1 MITTT
6 LLFFPLVIGI
16 LLFFLKGENVKKIAL
31 GASLVQ
37 LVLGV
42 TAFVQFDKKQVLAQY
57 VTNIPWIKGMGI
69 NFHVGMDGISLI
81 LVLLTTLLMPFIILV
96 ANRNTYKN
104 PSTLYALMMLMQF
117 GLIGVFTSQDA
128 FLFYIFWE
136 IALLPIYFIALLW
149 GGADRIRITF
159 KFFIYTLAGS
169 LLMLAAL
176 IYLYLQTPLPHNFS
190 LQALYDLQLTEG
202 TQNWV
207 FWMLFFAFAIKM
219 PIFPFHSWLAD
230 TYTDA
235 PTPGTMLLSGV
246 MSKMGVY
253 GALKILLPIVPM
265 GVNDNAHIAIT
276 LAVIGVIY
284 ASLLAMF
291 QKDYKRLIAY
301 SSAAHVGLIAAGVF
315 SMTYNGISGA
325 VVQMFAHGISAVGL
339 FYVVDILVNRTNTR
353 QLKELGGI
361 RTVAPVY
368 ATSFMIIM
376 MASIAL
382 PLTSGFIGEFLLL
395 VGVFEY
401 NGWLAG
407 FAGLSTIL
415 GAVYML
421 KSYQV
426 SILGDKSSVSDKFFD
441 LVWQEKVILFPL
453 IVLIFVMGVY
463 PKPLLEV
470 ITPAV
475 KNLFTIMEVTIK

>member
-16 LLFFLKGENVKKIAL
+16 LLFFIKGENVKKIAL
-31 GASLVQ
+31 GASLIE

-42 TAFVQFDKKQVLAQY
+42 IATTQFDKTKAIAQFE
-57 VTNIPWIKGMGI
+57 TNIPWIKGMGI
-69 NFHVGMDGISLI
+69 NFHVGMDGISLL
-81 LVLLTTLLMPFIILV
+81 LVLLTTLLLPFIVLV

-104 PSTLYALMMLMQF
+104 PSNLYALMLLMQF
-117 GLIGVFTSQDA
+117 GLIGVFTAQDA

-136 IALLPIYFIALLW
+136 VALIPIYFISLLW
-149 GGADRIRITF
+149 GGAERVRITF

-176 IYLYLQTPLPHNFS
+176 IYLYLQTPLPHSFS
-190 LQALYDLQLTEG
+190 LQALYDLQLNNG
-202 TQNWV
+202 TQSWV
-207 FWMLFFAFAIKM
+207 FWLLFLAFAVKM
-219 PIFPFHSWLAD
+219 PVFPFHSWLAD

-235 PTPGTMLLSGV
+235 PTPGTMLLSGI

-253 GALKILLPIVPM
+253 GAIRILLPIVPH
-265 GVNDNAHIAIT
+265 GVFEWGPTVIT
-276 LAVIGVIY
+276 LAVIGVVY

-315 SMTYNGISGA
+315 SVTENGLSGA
-325 VVQMFAHGISAVGL
+325 IIQMFAHGISAFGL
-339 FYVVDILVNRTNTR
+339 FYIVDILMQRTKTR
-353 QLKELGGI
+353 QIDHLGGI
-361 RTVAPVY
+361 RIVAPVF
-368 ATSFMIIM
+368 ATVFMIIM

-395 VGVFEY
+395 AGIYEY
-401 NGWLAG
+401 NGWLAL
-407 FAGLSTIL
+407 FAGLTTIL

-421 KSYQV
+421 KSYQTA
-426 SILGDKSSVSDKFFD
+426 ILGDKSHVSHDFFD
-441 LVWQEKVILFPL
+441 LVWQEKIILFPIIL
-453 IVLIFVMGVY
+453 LIFVIGVF
-463 PKPLLEV
+463 PKPFLDILK
-470 ITPAV
+470 PAV
-475 KNLFTIMEVTIK
+475 ENIFTIMEITIK

>member
-31 GASLVQ
+31 GASLIE

-42 TAFVQFDKKQVLAQY
+42 IAFTQFDKKNALAQFE
-57 VTNIPWIKGMGI
+57 TNLPWIKGMGI
-69 NFHVGMDGISLI
+69 NFHIGMDGISLV
-81 LVLLTTLLMPFIILV
+81 LVLLTTILLPFILLA

-104 PSTLYALMMLMQF
+104 PTSLYALMLLMQF
-117 GLIGVFTSQDA
+117 GLIGVFTAQDA

-136 IALLPIYFIALLW
+136 VALIPIYFIALLW
-149 GGADRIRITF
+149 GGAERVKITF

-190 LQALYDLQLTEG
+190 LQALYDLQLSNG
-202 TQNWV
+202 TQSWI
-207 FWMLFFAFAIKM
+207 FWLLFLAFAIKM
-219 PIFPFHSWLAD
+219 PVFPFHSWLAD

-235 PTPGTMLLSGV
+235 PTPGTMLLSGI

-253 GALKILLPIVPM
+253 GAIRLLLPIVPH
-265 GVNDNAHIAIT
+265 GIYEWGPTAIT
-276 LAVIGVIY
+276 LAVIGVVY

-315 SMTYNGISGA
+315 SVTQNGLSGA
-325 VVQMFAHGISAVGL
+325 VIQMFAHGISAFGL
-339 FYVVDILVNRTNTR
+339 FYVVDILVQRTKTR
-353 QLKELGGI
+353 QIDHLGGI
-361 RTVAPVY
+361 RIVAPVY
-368 ATSFMIIM
+368 ATTFMIIM

-395 VGVFEY
+395 AGIYEY
-401 NGWLAG
+401 NGWLAL
-407 FAGLSTIL
+407 FAGLTTIL

-421 KSYQV
+421 KSYQIA
-426 SILGDKSSVSDKFFD
+426 ILGDKSHVSQDFFD
-441 LVWQEKVILFPL
+441 LVWQEKIILFP
-453 IVLIFVMGVY
+453 IIFLIFALGVF
-463 PKPLLEV
+463 PKPILDV
-470 ITPAV
+470 IKPSV
-475 KNLFTIMEVTIK
+475 EHLFTIMEITIK

>member
-31 GASLVQ
+31 VASLVQ

-81 LVLLTTLLMPFIILV
+81 LVLLTTLLMPFIIMV

-104 PSTLYALMMLMQF
+104 PSALYALMMLMQF
-117 GLIGVFTSQDA
+117 GLIGVFTAQDA

-136 IALLPIYFIALLW
+136 VALIPIYFIALLW
-149 GGADRIRITF
+149 GGADCIRITF

-190 LQALYDLQLTEG
+190 LQALYDLQLSEG

-253 GALKILLPIVPM
+253 GALKILLPIVPL
-265 GVNDNAHIAIT
+265 GVNNYGPYAIT

-284 ASLLAMF
+284 ASLLALF

-325 VVQMFAHGISAVGL
+325 IVQMFAHGISAVGL

-353 QLKELGGI
+353 QLNELGGI

-395 VGVFEY
+395 VGIYEY
-401 NGWLAG
+401 NYWLAG

-426 SILGDKSSVSDKFFD
+426 SILGDKSTVSDKFFD

-463 PKPLLEV
+463 PKPLLDI